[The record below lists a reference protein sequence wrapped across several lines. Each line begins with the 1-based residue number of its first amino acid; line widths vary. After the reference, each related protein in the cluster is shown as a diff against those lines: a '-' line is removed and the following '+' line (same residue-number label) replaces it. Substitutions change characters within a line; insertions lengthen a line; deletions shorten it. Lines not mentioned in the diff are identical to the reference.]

1 MKKENRRVLS
11 FLLPA
16 LLVLLVGAALAAHFL
31 LGKKEN
37 AEKTDTLYCTLSV
50 RCDNALG
57 KTEEKAEILPED
69 GVIFPASRVSFTQG
83 ESVFDVLYRTLRE
96 NKIHMEFSETPLY
109 GSTYIEGIGNL
120 YEFDCGALSGWMYRV
135 NGTFPNYGCSSYILS
150 DGDVVEWVYTCDLG
164 KDVGGEYIAEEGNDE
179 GV

>member
-1 MKKENRRVLS
+1 
-11 FLLPA
+11 
-16 LLVLLVGAALAAHFL
+16 
-31 LGKKEN
+31 
-37 AEKTDTLYCTLSV
+37 
-50 RCDNALG
+50 
-57 KTEEKAEILPED
+57 
-69 GVIFPASRVSFTQG
+69 
-83 ESVFDVLYRTLRE
+83 
-96 NKIHMEFSETPLY
+96 MEFSETPLY

-164 KDVGGEYIAEEGNDE
+164 KDVGGEYITREENDE